1 MQLPSNVK
9 AYFDADKADDAD
21 ALARIFSGEA
31 VVEDEGAR
39 HKGIDA
45 IRAWWLAAKRKYHHV
60 AEPIES
66 RGAGNEVSVRA
77 KVSGQFPNSP
87 ATLEFL
93 FTVDKGQIVAL
104 RIG

>member
-1 MQLPSNVK
+1 MHIPSVVK
-9 AYFDADKADDAD
+9 AYFEADRGENAD
-21 ALARIFSGEA
+21 ALAQVFSGEA

-39 HKGIDA
+39 HEGVDA
-45 IRAWWLAAKRKYHHV
+45 ICAWWLAAKRKYHHV

-66 RGAGNEVSVRA
+66 SGAGNEISVLA

-93 FTVDKGQIVAL
+93 FTVEQGEIVAL

>member
-1 MQLPSNVK
+1 MHIPSVVK
-9 AYFDADKADDAD
+9 AYFDADQGGDAD
-21 ALARIFSGEA
+21 ALAQVFSGEA

-39 HKGIDA
+39 YEGRDA
-45 IRAWWLAAKRKYHHV
+45 IRAWWLAAKRKYRHV
-60 AEPIES
+60 AEPIDS
-66 RGAGNEVSVRA
+66 SGAGNKISVRA

-93 FTVDKGQIVAL
+93 FTVNNGEIVAL